1 MAVQFILM
9 TIAFVIML
17 IVAILQQR
25 RIKEL
30 NKKYHDLYDEG
41 FQKYYGLGKLYRR
54 RYIFVKNAPPEW
66 LPAKRI
72 EKHTTRKG
80 GDADDLTII
89 EELHNRILKQSE
101 QIERLKNEKAA
112 LAEKISRNYPAE
124 LLKAVNAIKEGLTEK
139 KHKIEKIEKGLA
151 TLDDIF
157 SILTN

>member
-1 MAVQFILM
+1 M
-9 TIAFVIML
+9 TEQEFDSQVW
-17 IVAILQQR
+17 R
-25 RIKEL
+25 RFDVVTTDTGIETTVM
-30 NKKYHDLYDEG
+30 NIC
-41 FQKYYGLGKLYRR
+41 FSTRSVR
-54 RYIFVKNAPPEW
+54 IFVKNAPPEW

-89 EELHNRILKQSE
+89 EELHNRVLKQNE

-112 LAEKISRNYPAE
+112 LTEKISKNYPAE

>member
-1 MAVQFILM
+1 M
-9 TIAFVIML
+9 TEQEFDTQVW
-17 IVAILQQR
+17 R
-25 RIKEL
+25 RFDNVTTDTGIETTVM
-30 NKKYHDLYDEG
+30 NVCFTTRSVRIY
-41 FQKYYGLGKLYRR
+41 
-54 RYIFVKNAPPEW
+54 VKNAPPEW
-66 LPAKRI
+66 LPCKRI

-80 GDADDLTII
+80 DIADEGTII

-157 SILTN
+157 SKLTN

>member
-1 MAVQFILM
+1 M
-9 TIAFVIML
+9 TEQEFDSQVW
-17 IVAILQQR
+17 R
-25 RIKEL
+25 RFDVVTTDTGIETTVM
-30 NKKYHDLYDEG
+30 NVC
-41 FQKYYGLGKLYRR
+41 FTTRSVR
-54 RYIFVKNAPPEW
+54 IFVKNAPPEW

-157 SILTN
+157 SKLTN

>member
-1 MAVQFILM
+1 M
-9 TIAFVIML
+9 TEQEFDSQVW
-17 IVAILQQR
+17 R
-25 RIKEL
+25 RFDVVTTDTGIETTVM
-30 NKKYHDLYDEG
+30 NIC
-41 FQKYYGLGKLYRR
+41 FSTRSVR
-54 RYIFVKNAPPEW
+54 IFVKNAPPEW
-66 LPAKRI
+66 LPCKRI

-89 EELHNRILKQSE
+89 EELHNRIIKQSE

-112 LAEKISRNYPAE
+112 LTEKISRNYPAE

>member
-1 MAVQFILM
+1 M
-9 TIAFVIML
+9 TTDTGIETTVMNICFSTRSV
-17 IVAILQQR
+17 R
-25 RIKEL
+25 
-30 NKKYHDLYDEG
+30 
-41 FQKYYGLGKLYRR
+41 
-54 RYIFVKNAPPEW
+54 IFVKNAPPEW

>member
-1 MAVQFILM
+1 M
-9 TIAFVIML
+9 TEQEFDSQVW
-17 IVAILQQR
+17 R
-25 RIKEL
+25 RFDVVTTDTGIETTVM
-30 NKKYHDLYDEG
+30 NVC
-41 FQKYYGLGKLYRR
+41 FSTRSVR
-54 RYIFVKNAPPEW
+54 IFVKNAPPEW

-112 LAEKISRNYPAE
+112 LAEKISKNYPAE

-157 SILTN
+157 ATLNN

>member
-1 MAVQFILM
+1 M
-9 TIAFVIML
+9 TEQEFDSQVW
-17 IVAILQQR
+17 R
-25 RIKEL
+25 RFDVVTTDTGIETTVM
-30 NKKYHDLYDEG
+30 NIC
-41 FQKYYGLGKLYRR
+41 FSTRSVR
-54 RYIFVKNAPPEW
+54 IFVKNAPPEW

-124 LLKAVNAIKEGLTEK
+124 LMKAVNAIKEGLTEK
-139 KHKIEKIEKGLA
+139 KHKIEKIEKGLE

-157 SILTN
+157 SRLTN

>member
-1 MAVQFILM
+1 M
-9 TIAFVIML
+9 TEQEFDSQVW
-17 IVAILQQR
+17 R
-25 RIKEL
+25 RFDVVTTDTGIETTVM
-30 NKKYHDLYDEG
+30 NVCFTTRSVRIY
-41 FQKYYGLGKLYRR
+41 
-54 RYIFVKNAPPEW
+54 VKNAPPEW

-72 EKHTTRKG
+72 EKHTTRTG

-89 EELHNRILKQSE
+89 EELHNRILKQNE

-112 LAEKISRNYPAE
+112 LADKISRNYPAE

-157 SILTN
+157 SKLTN